1 MEFGV
6 LKSVIEKFGTYLDC
20 LSLLRTELL
29 PGEHEGFAN
38 KLIILY
44 EQCTW
49 THDFFS
55 LSIVMSSKVNDL
67 RCKKPFSINTRTHCR
82 KIRFSI

>member
-38 KLIILY
+38 TCT
-44 EQCTW
+44 CTW